1 MKVEF
6 FRLLDDHTWD
16 TFIEALPP
24 VADEIAKGSDML
36 AGYDNWESV
45 PDDIFDEWVDQF
57 IHEDLITQR
66 QHRQARLIGV
76 YSKLAEEEPHEA
88 T

>member
-1 MKVEF
+1 VKVEF

-24 VADEIAKGSDML
+24 VTRQLGGEFASWEEI
-36 AGYDNWESV
+36 

-66 QHRQARLIGV
+66 QHQQARLIGV